1 MDQIKA
7 LNLLNVY
14 INDLTYSG
22 KLTKNNIEDAKNE
35 QQKILTEINSI
46 KKGIDDI
53 IGGVDD
59 ISLQLG
65 KNV

>member
-1 MDQIKA
+1 MKA
-7 LNLLNVY
+7 NELRINNLVY
-14 INDLTYSG
+14 C
-22 KLTKNNIEDAKNE
+22 
-35 QQKILTEINSI
+35 
-46 KKGIDDI
+46 KGIIDI